1 MQCPKCNSSTVMQV
15 QLMLQAPGE
24 CSQNLSKKALRR
36 KDVHV
41 MGVLW
46 ETADYVCTNP
56 QCGHVLDGYGNY
68 VTNLA
73 KANESLRQQLSAC
86 QSDSKDAWIRVE
98 DRLPVGQ
105 QDVLFGS
112 PEWGWPVVGMYT
124 EEMPNPW
131 SEYDQI
137 NDKYIEWE
145 AEPPTLW
152 MPKPKLP
159 QALPHQHRSKRNE

>member
-1 MQCPKCNSSTVMQV
+1 MEI
-15 QLMLQAPGE
+15 LDWLR
-24 CSQNLSKKALRR
+24 SQHGPEHSVAA
-36 KDVHV
+36 
-41 MGVLW
+41 
-46 ETADYVCTNP
+46 EEI
-56 QCGHVLDGYGNY
+56 
-68 VTNLA
+68 
-73 KANESLRQQLSAC
+73 ESLRQQLSAC

-159 QALPHQHRSKRNE
+159 QALSTPAQEP